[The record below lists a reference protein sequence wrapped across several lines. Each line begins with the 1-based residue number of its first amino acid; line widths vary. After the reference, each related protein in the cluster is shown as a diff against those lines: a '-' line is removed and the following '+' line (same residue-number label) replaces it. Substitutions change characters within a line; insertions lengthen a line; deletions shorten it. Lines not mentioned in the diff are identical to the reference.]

1 MLWENEKKMSENLE
15 NVVENKKKKQV
26 IFKSFWKRLTIRLFV
41 FFWYDKGLKSF
52 LVKFKIF
59 RNQTNN

>member
-41 FFWYDKGLKSF
+41 FFWYDKGL
-52 LVKFKIF
+52 
-59 RNQTNN
+59 